1 MKSHI
6 EKIITEYKNNI
17 GNLVQYNSFINDV
30 REYKG
35 YIFKKYRNKANL
47 ENEKIWLQKLMDFK
61 YSSPKII
68 GTYNQEIIVMEKI
81 EGQSIND
88 NEAKEH
94 LYKIGELMS
103 NLHNIPIESCDW
115 KKAIQAEYKELRDSI
130 KDIMEKDI
138 LEKITEFFESKLE
151 KLKVSRITIIHK
163 DLRPENV
170 IYAHGKYYLLDFE
183 IMSIGDAD
191 YDFTRILNLLN
202 EKEIYQY
209 QDFKNLIDGYR
220 RINDI
225 KISEEKW
232 QLYNKFY
239 AFRIYSKMLNG
250 KINRSDKYERY
261 LKNIL
266 INEDERVTEWIR
278 KYNKESID

>member
-17 GNLVQYNSFINDV
+17 VNSAQYNSFINDV
-30 REYKG
+30 REYNG
-35 YIFKKYRNKANL
+35 YIFKKYRNKASL
-47 ENEKIWLQKLMDFK
+47 ENEKIWLQKLMDSK
-61 YSSPKII
+61 YPSPKIK

-94 LYKIGELMS
+94 LYKIGELMA

-115 KKAIQAEYKELRDSI
+115 KKDIRAEYKELRDSI

-151 KLKVSRITIIHK
+151 KIKVSRITIIHK

-170 IYAHGKYYLLDFE
+170 ICSNGKYYLLDFE
-183 IMSIGDAD
+183 IMGIGDAD

-266 INEDERVTEWIR
+266 LNEDDRVTEWIR